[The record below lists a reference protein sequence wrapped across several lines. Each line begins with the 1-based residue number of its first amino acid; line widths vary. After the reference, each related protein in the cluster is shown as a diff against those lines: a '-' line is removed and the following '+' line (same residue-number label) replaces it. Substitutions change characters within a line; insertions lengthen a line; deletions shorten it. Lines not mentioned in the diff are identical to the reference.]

1 MLIDISLPIQPGAVF
16 RIGSPAVEI
25 ESRMCIDEHDA
36 EYETAIISMPA
47 HTGTHIDLVSK
58 DRSVELHRMISRGRV
73 IDVTH
78 VKNGDITLD
87 DVVAIHLEPDETV
100 LFRTDWSQY
109 FDTAK
114 YYAHPNLTPEVIE
127 WLITKRVNMVGI
139 DALGLGQGATH
150 GEYDRQLA
158 RHDIYV
164 LENLTNLAAIPQNT
178 CTVYCLPLS
187 IENIDA
193 IPARVI
199 VEV

>member
-16 RIGSPAVEI
+16 RIGSPPVEI
-25 ESRMCIDEHDA
+25 EPCICMDESET
-36 EYETAIISMPA
+36 EYTTSIVSMPA
-47 HTGTHIDLVSK
+47 HTGTHIDLVFK
-58 DRSVELHRMISRGRV
+58 DRSVELHRMISHGRV

-78 VKNGDITLD
+78 VKNRDITLD
-87 DVVAIHLEPDETV
+87 DVVAIHVEPDETL
-100 LFRTDWSQY
+100 LFRSDWSQY
-109 FDTAK
+109 LDTAK

-178 CTVYCLPLS
+178 CTVYCLPLA
-187 IENIDA
+187 IENVDA
-193 IPARVI
+193 IPARVV